1 MNTGEIIGKFA
12 EERGKNIHQL
22 AAEAGVPYTT
32 LYAVVKRKS
41 ARVSQD
47 IIHRVALALEVPDY
61 MLLSGDNNINIPRAD
76 QKPKDQKIERRLDV
90 LEQVAFISYLFTVAL
105 PDIFPDLPD
114 ENKNRITINR
124 RMLLARARTLCA
136 AQPLTDDIV
145 NRYQTNAAS
154 QTYQM
159 SILKAGLETSKG
171 YEKWLQHIS
180 DFLYRYAALNP
191 AGRKEL
197 EKRLGELERLEEY
210 EDEILTPEVKKIV
223 ENTFKWD

>member
-12 EERGKNIHQL
+12 KERGKNIHQL

-47 IIHRVALALEVPDY
+47 IIRRVALALDVPEY

-76 QKPKDQKIERRLDV
+76 QKPKDQRIERRLDA
-90 LEQVAFISYLFTVAL
+90 LEQVAFISYLLTVAL

-114 ENKNRITINR
+114 EDKNRISINR
-124 RMLLARARTLCA
+124 RVLFARARILCNT
-136 AQPLTDDIV
+136 QPLTDDII
-145 NRYQTNAAS
+145 NRYHTNASS
-154 QTYQM
+154 QTYQQR
-159 SILKAGLETSKG
+159 ILKTGLETSKG

-197 EKRLGELERLEEY
+197 EKRLRELERLEEF
-210 EDEILTPEVKKIV
+210 EDEIITAEVKNATERDIK
-223 ENTFKWD
+223 